1 MNTMRLLRLST
12 LGPLSGL
19 VILSILAFFNQRSVN
34 QAQAN
39 RYESLK
45 LAYELRA
52 SSDELTRLARTYVV
66 TGSKAYEDQYWYIL
80 DVRNGRKVRPDG
92 RTVPLRKL
100 MQEQGFSAEEFAKL
114 KQAEDN
120 SNALVTTETIAM
132 NAIKGRF
139 ADGMGGYT
147 RQGVP
152 NLDLARRIMHD
163 SKYHSDK
170 KLIMDPIGEF
180 ENLLDRRTET
190 TAENARRLGDSV
202 MIAGMLIASTA
213 AISTWFSLRH
223 HGNKLHGAIEE
234 LSSTSGFVATGASQV
249 ASSSRYLAD
258 GASEQVAAL
267 EEISGSAREMGS
279 MATSN
284 AGRTQNASE
293 LVSRE
298 QQKFQEATGQLA
310 EMVGAME
317 EIDAASDRISRI
329 NKVIDEIAF
338 QTNILALNAAVEAAR
353 AGEAGLGFAVVAE
366 EVRNLSQRSTKAARE
381 TAALIEESSARTRL
395 GRTKVDQ
402 VAGSIR
408 ELAGQSAEVRSLV
421 EEVRL
426 GSRDQLQAIER
437 IGAAIDQ
444 IERVTKQSASGAV
457 EGSAAAEELTA
468 QAKGLRD
475 VVSILEMMVE
485 SRPRPLR

>member
-1 MNTMRLLRLST
+1 
-12 LGPLSGL
+12 
-19 VILSILAFFNQRSVN
+19 
-34 QAQAN
+34 
-39 RYESLK
+39 
-45 LAYELRA
+45 
-52 SSDELTRLARTYVV
+52 
-66 TGSKAYEDQYWYIL
+66 
-80 DVRNGRKVRPDG
+80 
-92 RTVPLRKL
+92 
-100 MQEQGFSAEEFAKL
+100 
-114 KQAEDN
+114 
-120 SNALVTTETIAM
+120 
-132 NAIKGRF
+132 
-139 ADGMGGYT
+139 
-147 RQGVP
+147 
-152 NLDLARRIMHD
+152 
-163 SKYHSDK
+163 
-170 KLIMDPIGEF
+170 
-180 ENLLDRRTET
+180 
-190 TAENARRLGDSV
+190 
-202 MIAGMLIASTA
+202 
-213 AISTWFSLRH
+213 
-223 HGNKLHGAIEE
+223 
-234 LSSTSGFVATGASQV
+234 
-249 ASSSRYLAD
+249 
-258 GASEQVAAL
+258 
-267 EEISGSAREMGS
+267 

-293 LVSRE
+293 LVLRE

-475 VVSILEMMVE
+475 VVSTLEMMVE

>member
-1 MNTMRLLRLST
+1 
-12 LGPLSGL
+12 
-19 VILSILAFFNQRSVN
+19 
-34 QAQAN
+34 
-39 RYESLK
+39 
-45 LAYELRA
+45 
-52 SSDELTRLARTYVV
+52 
-66 TGSKAYEDQYWYIL
+66 
-80 DVRNGRKVRPDG
+80 
-92 RTVPLRKL
+92 
-100 MQEQGFSAEEFAKL
+100 
-114 KQAEDN
+114 
-120 SNALVTTETIAM
+120 
-132 NAIKGRF
+132 
-139 ADGMGGYT
+139 
-147 RQGVP
+147 
-152 NLDLARRIMHD
+152 
-163 SKYHSDK
+163 
-170 KLIMDPIGEF
+170 
-180 ENLLDRRTET
+180 
-190 TAENARRLGDSV
+190 
-202 MIAGMLIASTA
+202 
-213 AISTWFSLRH
+213 
-223 HGNKLHGAIEE
+223 
-234 LSSTSGFVATGASQV
+234 
-249 ASSSRYLAD
+249 
-258 GASEQVAAL
+258 
-267 EEISGSAREMGS
+267 

-408 ELAGQSAEVRSLV
+408 ELAGQSADVRSLV

-485 SRPRPLR
+485 SHPRPLR

>member
-1 MNTMRLLRLST
+1 
-12 LGPLSGL
+12 
-19 VILSILAFFNQRSVN
+19 
-34 QAQAN
+34 
-39 RYESLK
+39 
-45 LAYELRA
+45 
-52 SSDELTRLARTYVV
+52 
-66 TGSKAYEDQYWYIL
+66 
-80 DVRNGRKVRPDG
+80 
-92 RTVPLRKL
+92 
-100 MQEQGFSAEEFAKL
+100 
-114 KQAEDN
+114 
-120 SNALVTTETIAM
+120 
-132 NAIKGRF
+132 
-139 ADGMGGYT
+139 
-147 RQGVP
+147 
-152 NLDLARRIMHD
+152 
-163 SKYHSDK
+163 
-170 KLIMDPIGEF
+170 
-180 ENLLDRRTET
+180 
-190 TAENARRLGDSV
+190 
-202 MIAGMLIASTA
+202 
-213 AISTWFSLRH
+213 
-223 HGNKLHGAIEE
+223 
-234 LSSTSGFVATGASQV
+234 
-249 ASSSRYLAD
+249 
-258 GASEQVAAL
+258 
-267 EEISGSAREMGS
+267 

>member
-1 MNTMRLLRLST
+1 
-12 LGPLSGL
+12 
-19 VILSILAFFNQRSVN
+19 
-34 QAQAN
+34 
-39 RYESLK
+39 
-45 LAYELRA
+45 
-52 SSDELTRLARTYVV
+52 
-66 TGSKAYEDQYWYIL
+66 
-80 DVRNGRKVRPDG
+80 
-92 RTVPLRKL
+92 
-100 MQEQGFSAEEFAKL
+100 
-114 KQAEDN
+114 
-120 SNALVTTETIAM
+120 
-132 NAIKGRF
+132 
-139 ADGMGGYT
+139 
-147 RQGVP
+147 
-152 NLDLARRIMHD
+152 
-163 SKYHSDK
+163 
-170 KLIMDPIGEF
+170 
-180 ENLLDRRTET
+180 
-190 TAENARRLGDSV
+190 
-202 MIAGMLIASTA
+202 
-213 AISTWFSLRH
+213 
-223 HGNKLHGAIEE
+223 
-234 LSSTSGFVATGASQV
+234 
-249 ASSSRYLAD
+249 
-258 GASEQVAAL
+258 
-267 EEISGSAREMGS
+267 
-279 MATSN
+279 
-284 AGRTQNASE
+284 
-293 LVSRE
+293 VSRE

-475 VVSILEMMVE
+475 VVSILEMMVK

>member
-1 MNTMRLLRLST
+1 
-12 LGPLSGL
+12 
-19 VILSILAFFNQRSVN
+19 
-34 QAQAN
+34 
-39 RYESLK
+39 
-45 LAYELRA
+45 
-52 SSDELTRLARTYVV
+52 
-66 TGSKAYEDQYWYIL
+66 
-80 DVRNGRKVRPDG
+80 
-92 RTVPLRKL
+92 
-100 MQEQGFSAEEFAKL
+100 
-114 KQAEDN
+114 
-120 SNALVTTETIAM
+120 
-132 NAIKGRF
+132 
-139 ADGMGGYT
+139 
-147 RQGVP
+147 
-152 NLDLARRIMHD
+152 
-163 SKYHSDK
+163 
-170 KLIMDPIGEF
+170 
-180 ENLLDRRTET
+180 
-190 TAENARRLGDSV
+190 

-258 GASEQVAAL
+258 GASEQVVAL

-293 LVSRE
+293 LVLRE